1 MNSLYGVQ
9 RGGRY
14 NILSFSHWNH
24 KSINR
29 HQTRTCNQITN
40 YDAKTESPVNHSKH
54 HPSRPPGARDRAAE
68 LGQLGAEMN
77 QILNPNQ
84 NQNRESSNRVATEVS
99 RIGRSRIV
107 EAARDRTFFYLLYIG
122 FCPRRMSNHITSRLP
137 FPFPCLHS
145 VPLPRPCRAHASDLT
160 ELAAGE
166 AHRVLRLR

>member
-107 EAARDRTFFYLLYIG
+107 EGRSRSNFFLSFIYWLLSAANVE
-122 FCPRRMSNHITSRLP
+122 SHHESTSIP
-137 FPFPCLHS
+137 VSMP
-145 VPLPRPCRAHASDLT
+145 PLSPAPASMPGAC
-160 ELAAGE
+160 E
-166 AHRVLRLR
+166 